1 MRMVLLSVDR
11 TCTASRRRPEP
22 GLKIAERL
30 FRLAS
35 GSRATLIGV
44 RLLLVEDEKRLTDL
58 LAGGLAGEGF
68 AVDVAHDGRDG
79 LWMATENDYDVIV
92 LDVMLPRMNG
102 YAVCGKLRVAEIW
115 TPILMLTA
123 KDGEHDEA
131 EALDTGADDYLSKP
145 FSYLVLLARLRALVR
160 RGGPVRPVSITVG
173 DLTLD
178 PAGLR
183 CRRGEVE
190 IALTPKE
197 FAVLHGLARRP
208 GDVVSKREL
217 LAQAWDF
224 AFDGDPNIVEVYVS
238 ALRRK
243 IDAPFGRT
251 SLVTVRGAGYR
262 LEASR

>member
-1 MRMVLLSVDR
+1 MVYGTLGGMRV
-11 TCTASRRRPEP
+11 
-22 GLKIAERL
+22 
-30 FRLAS
+30 
-35 GSRATLIGV
+35 
-44 RLLLVEDEKRLTDL
+44 LLVEDEKRLADL
-58 LAGGLAGEGF
+58 LKGGLAGEGF

-79 LWMATENDYDVIV
+79 LWMASENVYDVIV

-102 YAVCGKLRVAEIW
+102 YTVCARLRDAENW

-123 KDGEHDEA
+123 KDGVHDEA
-131 EALDTGADDYLSKP
+131 EALDTGADDFLSKP
-145 FSYLVLLARLRALVR
+145 FSYVVLLARLRALIR
-160 RGGPVRPVSITVG
+160 RGGRARPVSITVG
-173 DLTLD
+173 DLTVD

-190 IALTPKE
+190 IPLTPKE

-208 GDVVSKREL
+208 GEVVSKSEL

-224 AFDGDPNIVEVYVS
+224 SYDGDPNIVEVYIS

-243 IDAPFGRT
+243 IDSPFGRS

-262 LEASR
+262 LES

>member
-1 MRMVLLSVDR
+1 MRV
-11 TCTASRRRPEP
+11 
-22 GLKIAERL
+22 
-30 FRLAS
+30 
-35 GSRATLIGV
+35 
-44 RLLLVEDEKRLTDL
+44 LLVEDEKRLTDL
-58 LAGGLAGEGF
+58 LRNGLSGEGF
-68 AVDVAHDGRDG
+68 AVDVAHDGTDG
-79 LWMATENDYDVIV
+79 LWMATENAYDVIV

-102 YAVCGKLRVAEIW
+102 YTVCARLRAADVW

-123 KDGEHDEA
+123 KDGVHDEA

-145 FSYLVLLARLRALVR
+145 FSYVVLLARLRALVR
-160 RGGPVRPVSITVG
+160 RGGPARPVSLVVG

-183 CRRGEVE
+183 CRRGETD
-190 IALTPKE
+190 IPLTPKE

-208 GDVVSKREL
+208 GEVVSKAEL

-224 AFDGDPNIVEVYVS
+224 AFEGDPNIVEVYIS

-243 IDAPFGRT
+243 IDAPFDRR

-262 LEASR
+262 LEA

>member
-1 MRMVLLSVDR
+1 MVCGTLGGMRV
-11 TCTASRRRPEP
+11 
-22 GLKIAERL
+22 
-30 FRLAS
+30 
-35 GSRATLIGV
+35 
-44 RLLLVEDEKRLTDL
+44 LLVEDEKRLADL
-58 LAGGLAGEGF
+58 LKGGLAGEGF

-79 LWMATENDYDVIV
+79 LWMASENVYDVIV

-102 YAVCGKLRVAEIW
+102 YTVCARLRDAENW

-123 KDGEHDEA
+123 KDGVHDEA
-131 EALDTGADDYLSKP
+131 EALDTGADDFLSKP
-145 FSYLVLLARLRALVR
+145 FSYVVLLARLRALVR
-160 RGGPVRPVSITVG
+160 RGGRARPVSITVG
-173 DLTLD
+173 DLTVD

-190 IALTPKE
+190 ISLTPKE

-208 GDVVSKREL
+208 GEVVSKSEL

-224 AFDGDPNIVEVYVS
+224 SYDGDPNIVEVYIS

-243 IDAPFGRT
+243 IDSPFGRS

-262 LEASR
+262 LES

>member
-1 MRMVLLSVDR
+1 MTSGAL
-11 TCTASRRRPEP
+11 A
-22 GLKIAERL
+22 RL
-30 FRLAS
+30 
-35 GSRATLIGV
+35 TGV
-44 RLLLVEDEKRLTDL
+44 RLLLVEDEKRLTDV
-58 LAGGLAGEGF
+58 LAGGLAEEGF
-68 AVDVAHDGRDG
+68 AVDVAHDGPDG
-79 LWMATENDYDVIV
+79 LWMAGENEYDVIV

-102 YAVCGKLRVAEIW
+102 YTVCGKLRAADIW

-123 KDGEHDEA
+123 KDGVHDEA

-145 FSYLVLLARLRALVR
+145 FSYVVLLARLRALVR

-183 CRRGEVE
+183 CRRGRVE

-197 FAVLHGLARRP
+197 FAVLHTLARRA
-208 GDVVSKREL
+208 GEVVSKREL

-224 AFDGDPNIVEVYVS
+224 AFDGDPNIVEVYIS

-243 IDAPFGRT
+243 IDRPFERT

-262 LEASR
+262 LEASG